1 MRSAAHKFKV
11 YDFTDAVVGDSGSP
25 AREQVIAEIVQ
36 RLEPFRVDSRPILGA
51 TVITKDLNIDSLAVM
66 DMVMELEDRFD
77 ISIPLND
84 VAEIHTVDEL
94 ADAVLRKVE
103 GR

>member
-1 MRSAAHKFKV
+1 MRSAHKFKV
-11 YDFTDAVVGDSGSP
+11 YDFTDTVPADAGSQARDQVV
-25 AREQVIAEIVQ
+25 AEIVK
-36 RLEPFRVDSRPILGA
+36 RLEPFQVESRPISGA

-94 ADAVLRKVE
+94 ADAVLRKIG

>member
-1 MRSAAHKFKV
+1 MRSAHKFKV
-11 YDFTDAVVGDSGSP
+11 YDFTDTVVSDPDSP

-36 RLEPFRVDSRPILGA
+36 RLEPFQVDSRSILGS

-94 ADAVLRKVE
+94 ADAVLRKI
-103 GR
+103 GSR

>member
-1 MRSAAHKFKV
+1 MRTAHKFKV
-11 YDFTDAVVGDSGSP
+11 YDFTDTVVSDPNSP
-25 AREQVIAEIVQ
+25 PRELVVAEIVQ
-36 RLEPFRVDSRPILGA
+36 RLEPFRVESKPILGS

-94 ADAVLRKVE
+94 ADAVLRKV
-103 GR
+103 GSR

>member
-1 MRSAAHKFKV
+1 MRSAHKFKV
-11 YDFTDAVVGDSGSP
+11 YDFSDTVTADTDSP
-25 AREQVIAEIVQ
+25 TREQVIAEIVM
-36 RLEPFRVDSRPILGA
+36 RLEPFQVNARPISGT

-94 ADAVLRKVE
+94 ADAVLRKVG

>member
-1 MRSAAHKFKV
+1 MRTAHKFKV
-11 YDFTDAVVGDSGSP
+11 YDFSENVGTDSDSP
-25 AREQVIAEIVQ
+25 AREDVVAEIVQ
-36 RLEPFRVDSRPILGA
+36 RLEPYRVDSRPIAGS

-94 ADAVLRKVE
+94 ADAVLRKV
-103 GR
+103 GAH

>member
-1 MRSAAHKFKV
+1 MPAAHKFKV
-11 YDFTDAVVGDSGSP
+11 YDSTEPAMNDAGAP
-25 AREQVIAEIVQ
+25 AREQAILEIVK
-36 RLEPFRVDSRPILGA
+36 RLEPFRTDARPITGA

-94 ADAVLRKVE
+94 ADAITKKISER
-103 GR
+103 

>member
-1 MRSAAHKFKV
+1 MRSAHKFKV
-11 YDFTDAVVGDSGSP
+11 YDFSETVSDSESP
-25 AREQVIAEIVQ
+25 AREQVVAEIIQ
-36 RLEPFRVDSRPILGA
+36 RLEPFRVDARPISGS

-94 ADAVLRKVE
+94 ADAVLRKIE
-103 GR
+103 AR

>member
-1 MRSAAHKFKV
+1 MRSAHKFKV
-11 YDFTDAVVGDSGSP
+11 YDFTDPVTSDTDLP
-25 AREQVIAEIVQ
+25 PREQVVAEIVQ
-36 RLEPFRVDSRPILGA
+36 RLEPFRVDARPITGA

-94 ADAVLRKVE
+94 AEAVLRKVG

>member
-1 MRSAAHKFKV
+1 
-11 YDFTDAVVGDSGSP
+11 
-25 AREQVIAEIVQ
+25 
-36 RLEPFRVDSRPILGA
+36 
-51 TVITKDLNIDSLAVM
+51 M

-94 ADAVLRKVE
+94 ADAVLRKV
-103 GR
+103 GSR

>member
-1 MRSAAHKFKV
+1 MRSAHKFKV
-11 YDFTDAVVGDSGSP
+11 YDFSDTAGDPESP
-25 AREQVIAEIVQ
+25 ARDQVVAEIIQ
-36 RLEPFRVDSRPILGA
+36 RLEPFRVDARPVLGS

-103 GR
+103 AR

>member
-1 MRSAAHKFKV
+1 MRSAHKFKV
-11 YDFTDAVVGDSGSP
+11 YDFTDTVVGDSDTP
-25 AREQVIAEIVQ
+25 ARDEVVTEIVK
-36 RLEPFRVDSRPILGA
+36 RLEPFQVDSRPITGS

-94 ADAVLRKVE
+94 ADAVLRKV
-103 GR
+103 GSR

>member
-1 MRSAAHKFKV
+1 MRTAHKFKV
-11 YDFTDAVVGDSGSP
+11 YDFSDTVVDDSDAP
-25 AREQVIAEIVQ
+25 ARDDVVAEIVQ
-36 RLEPFRVDSRPILGA
+36 RLEPYRVDSRAITGS

-94 ADAVLRKVE
+94 ADAVLRKV
-103 GR
+103 GAR

>member
-1 MRSAAHKFKV
+1 MRSSHKFKV
-11 YDFTDAVVGDSGSP
+11 YDFTDPVTNDADLP
-25 AREQVIAEIVQ
+25 PRDKVIAEIVQ
-36 RLEPFRVDSRPILGA
+36 RLEPFRVDVRPIAGS

-94 ADAVLRKVE
+94 ADAVLRKVG